1 MVKSDLFIA
10 FATLCHVAQ
19 AGCPYMDNDAR
30 DLPAS
35 HPAVR
40 RDEST
45 GAPPASTDEFLAKY
59 EIKDTDVYLTNNF
72 GGQIEDQESLS
83 AGERGPTLLED
94 FTFREKITHFDHERV
109 PERAVHA
116 RGAGAHGVFTSYG
129 DWANI
134 TGASFLKAPGKETPV
149 FIRFSTVAGSRGSAD
164 TVRDVHG
171 FAVRF
176 YTDEGNFDVVGNN
189 VPVFFIQD
197 AIKFPDLIH
206 AVKPRPDNEIP
217 QAATGH
223 DSAWDF
229 FSQQPSSLHTLFW
242 AMSGHGT
249 IRSYRHTDGWG
260 VHTFRFVTDEG
271 KTKLVKFR
279 FRTQQ
284 GKASLLWEEAQITA
298 GKNADAHRQ
307 DLFESIEKGYF
318 PEWVFEAQIME
329 EEDQL
334 RFGFD
339 LLDPTKIVP
348 EDIVP
353 FTPLGK
359 LTLNRNPRNYFAETE
374 QIMYQVGHV
383 VRGIDLTE
391 DPLLQGRLFSYL
403 DTQLNR
409 HNGPN
414 FEQLPINQ
422 PRVPVHTNTRDGA
435 GQMYIPLNVA
445 AYSPNTLNGGSPRQ
459 ANQTHGRGFF
469 TAPNRSVGG
478 RFTRAVSSTFAD
490 VWSQPRLF
498 FNSLLPV
505 EQQFLINA
513 IRFEVAQLTSDV
525 VKNNVLIQLNRV
537 SHDVAVRV
545 AEAINLKAPDADAK
559 YYHSNTTTGVSAS
572 GEPLLKIDGL
582 KVGYL
587 TSSSVSGDRAAA
599 LKSAL
604 GDLNVGLVVVAE
616 RLGRGIDQIYQ
627 ATFAGQFDAVVVD
640 GSANALFAPA
650 GSLAHSN
657 ATSPGNRTGS
667 AHSTLYPAGRPL
679 QILQD
684 GYQWGK
690 PVAVVGEGSKAFE
703 AAGIEAGTP
712 GVFEFGNSS
721 DASSIVKQLS
731 KGLYTYK
738 FLDRYPLDQ

>member
-1 MVKSDLFIA
+1 M
-10 FATLCHVAQ
+10 
-19 AGCPYMDNDAR
+19 GGNEAR
-30 DLPAS
+30 DLPLN
-35 HPAVR
+35 R
-40 RDEST
+40 RQSP
-45 GAPPASTDEFLAKY
+45 GSGTDEFLGQY
-59 EIKDTDVYLTNNF
+59 EVNDNDVYMTSNA
-72 GGQIEDQESLS
+72 GGPIEDQESLS

-94 FTFREKITHFDHERV
+94 FIFREKIMHFDHERV

-129 DWANI
+129 DWSNI
-134 TGASFLKAPGKETPV
+134 TGASFLSTPEKETPV
-149 FIRFSTVAGSRGSAD
+149 FVRFSTVAGSRGSAD

-189 VPVFFIQD
+189 IPVFFIQD

-217 QAATGH
+217 QAASAH
-223 DSAWDF
+223 DNAWDF
-229 FSQQPSSLHTLFW
+229 FSQQPSSMHTLFW

-249 IRSYRHTDGWG
+249 PRSYRHMDGWG

-271 KTKLVKFR
+271 RTKLVKFR
-279 FRTQQ
+279 FRTLQ
-284 GKASLLWEEAQITA
+284 GKASLLWEEAQAAA
-298 GKNADAHRQ
+298 GKAADMHRQ
-307 DLFESIEKGYF
+307 DLFDSIANEQF
-318 PEWVFEAQIME
+318 PEWAFEAQVMD

-334 RFGFD
+334 RWGFD
-339 LLDPTKIVP
+339 LLDATKIVP

-383 VRGIDLTE
+383 VRGVDFTD
-391 DPLLQGRLFSYL
+391 DPLLQGRIFSYM

-422 PRVPVHTNTRDGA
+422 PRVTVHNNQRDGA
-435 GQMYIPLNVA
+435 GQMFIALNTSP
-445 AYSPNTLNGGSPRQ
+445 YSPNTNNAGSPKQ
-459 ANQTHGRGFF
+459 ATQAEGRGFF
-469 TAPNRSVGG
+469 TAPNRSTGG
-478 RFTRAVSSTFAD
+478 RLVRAVSSTFAD

-505 EQQFLINA
+505 EQQFLVNA
-513 IRFEVAQLTSDV
+513 MRFETAQLASDV

-545 AEAINLKAPDADAK
+545 AEALDMTAPAADDT
-559 YYHSNTTTGVSAS
+559 YYHDNTTIGVSVARD
-572 GEPLLKIDGL
+572 PLLKIDGL
-582 KVGYL
+582 RVGFL
-587 TSSSVSGDRAAA
+587 TSNAASSDAAA
-599 LKSAL
+599 SLRTAL
-604 GDLNVGLVVVAE
+604 DGLNVGFSVVAE
-616 RLGRGIDQIYQ
+616 RLGEGVDQTYS
-627 ATFAGQFDAVVVD
+627 TTYAGQFDAIVVD
-640 GSANALFAPA
+640 GSAEALFAPSGNLANSTSGAA
-650 GSLAHSN
+650 GN
-657 ATSPGNRTGS
+657 NTRS
-667 AHSTLYPAGRPL
+667 ARSTLFPAGRPL
-679 QILQD
+679 NILQE
-684 GYQWGK
+684 GYNWGK
-690 PVAVVGEGSKAFE
+690 PIAIVGSSSATFE

-712 GVFEFGNSS
+712 GVYAES
-721 DASSIVKQLS
+721 DVSALVTSLS
-731 KGLYTYK
+731 EGLHMYK